1 MTCYAICNTLL
12 MFLVICLVDDSIER
26 WNYYRIRKQ
35 FIFFLSIKDICFD
48 ISGDQEST
56 EVNARNERSHLVVWQ
71 VPLNQDNID
80 D

>member
-1 MTCYAICNTLL
+1 MSGGEGYID
-12 MFLVICLVDDSIER
+12 F
-26 WNYYRIRKQ
+26 RI
-35 FIFFLSIKDICFD
+35 
-48 ISGDQEST
+48 GDQEST

>member
-1 MTCYAICNTLL
+1 MLCVTHFADVFGNMSCRRFYRTLKL
-12 MFLVICLVDDSIER
+12 LLVIKKKLY
-26 WNYYRIRKQ
+26 N
-35 FIFFLSIKDICFD
+35 FSIKDIYFD

>member
-1 MTCYAICNTLL
+1 MSCRRFYRTLKL
-12 MFLVICLVDDSIER
+12 LLVIKKKLYV
-26 WNYYRIRKQ
+26 
-35 FIFFLSIKDICFD
+35 FSIKDIYFN

>member
-1 MTCYAICNTLL
+1 MSCRRFYRTLKL
-12 MFLVICLVDDSIER
+12 LLVIKEEI
-26 WNYYRIRKQ
+26 
-35 FIFFLSIKDICFD
+35 IFFVSKKNIYFD

-71 VPLNQDNID
+71 VPLNQDIID

>member
-1 MTCYAICNTLL
+1 MLCVTHFADVFGNMSCRRFYQTLKL
-12 MFLVICLVDDSIER
+12 LLVIK
-26 WNYYRIRKQ
+26 KQ
-35 FIFFLSIKDICFD
+35 FIFFLYIKDICFN